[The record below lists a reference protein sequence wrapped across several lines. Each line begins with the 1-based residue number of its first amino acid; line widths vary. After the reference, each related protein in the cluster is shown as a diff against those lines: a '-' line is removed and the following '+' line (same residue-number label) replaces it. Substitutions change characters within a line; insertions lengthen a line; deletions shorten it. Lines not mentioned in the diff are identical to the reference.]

1 MKISNDKN
9 IKIPS
14 DNIYLN
20 DKFDRE
26 PEVLNIVELIT
37 KLYDPCTIAIDSPWG
52 TGKTTFLKFLEAELQ
67 KKEIKV
73 SYFNAWENDFDREP
87 FLLILNHIIEK
98 FSQEKDIEE
107 IKKIAIKVLKS
118 IAVNGSKAIVDLITP
133 IGISNRLI
141 EISEEAIS
149 ALAGEVFDNFTKE
162 EKEVKLLQDKLSS
175 LIEKDNKM
183 VILVDELDRCKPSF
197 CIELLERIK
206 HIFDTPNI
214 IFVLG
219 TDLEQLGKA
228 ISGVYGESYDGQK
241 YLERF
246 FDFEINLNT
255 PDYNKFWQSLVRNYT
270 GKDNLKSLDNQSD
283 ILIYGL
289 WFTQHLQLS
298 ARDVTRLY
306 IKFYLASLSEYAGD
320 NLPLILLLSVVKSY
334 SRELFNDIKL
344 NSFDLD
350 ELLSLLK
357 IKDIT
362 IANNNSET
370 TSKIFALIHNLLL
383 AKQNDIKSS
392 EIIDLLSK
400 SFTNP
405 NMKLFVERSIA
416 SYGEDLVIDDLDS
429 FYKAVDLQGISHK
442 QYASISASMQTTF
455 GETTLISN
463 SFRGS

>member
-1 MKISNDKN
+1 MKISNDRN
-9 IKIPS
+9 IKIPIN
-14 DNIYLN
+14 NIYLN

-37 KLYDPCTIAIDSPWG
+37 KLSDPCTIAIDSPWG

-87 FLLILNHIIEK
+87 FLLILNHIIK
-98 FSQEKDIEE
+98 QFSQEKDIKE

-118 IAVNGSKAIVDLITP
+118 IAVNGSKAIVDLVAP
-133 IGISNRLI
+133 IGIGNRLI
-141 EISEEAIS
+141 EISEEAVS

-162 EKEVKLLQDKLSS
+162 EKEVKLLQDKLSL
-175 LIEKDNKM
+175 LIENDNKM
-183 VILVDELDRCKPSF
+183 VILIDELDRCKPSF

-228 ISGVYGESYDGQK
+228 ISGVYGESYNGQK

-255 PDYNKFWQSLVRNYT
+255 PDYNKFWQSLSENYS
-270 GKDNLKSLDNQSD
+270 GKDNIRTLENRAD
-283 ILIYGL
+283 IEAYGI

-306 IKFYLASLSEYAGD
+306 TKFYLASLSEYAGN

-334 SRELFNDIKL
+334 SRELFNNMRLD
-344 NSFDLD
+344 SFDLD
-350 ELLSLLK
+350 ELLNLLK

-362 IANNNSET
+362 MDNNSAIT
-370 TSKIFALIHNLLL
+370 PQILALIHNLLL
-383 AKQNDIKSS
+383 VDQNEVKSS
-392 EIIDLLSK
+392 KIVNLLSER
-400 SFTNP
+400 FTNP
-405 NMKLFVERSIA
+405 NMKVISKQFIERYKDEDKLSINN
-416 SYGEDLVIDDLDS
+416 LDS
-429 FYKAVDLQGISHK
+429 IYKAVDLQGISHK
-442 QYASISASMQTTF
+442 QYANVIASVQTSFGQSTIIS
-455 GETTLISN
+455 SN
-463 SFRGS
+463 

>member
-1 MKISNDKN
+1 MKISNDRN
-9 IKIPS
+9 IKIPIN
-14 DNIYLN
+14 NIYLN

-37 KLYDPCTIAIDSPWG
+37 KLSDPCTIAIDSPWG

-87 FLLILNHIIEK
+87 FLLILNHIIK
-98 FSQEKDIEE
+98 QFSQEKDIKE

-118 IAVNGSKAIVDLITP
+118 IAVNGSKAIVDLVAP
-133 IGISNRLI
+133 IGIGNRLI
-141 EISEEAIS
+141 EISEEAVS

-162 EKEVKLLQDKLSS
+162 EKEVKLLQDKLSL
-175 LIEKDNKM
+175 LIENDNKM
-183 VILVDELDRCKPSF
+183 VILIDELDRCKPSF

-228 ISGVYGESYDGQK
+228 ISGVYGESYNGQK

-255 PDYNKFWQSLVRNYT
+255 PDYNKFWQSLSENYS
-270 GKDNLKSLDNQSD
+270 GKDNIRTLENRAD
-283 ILIYGL
+283 IEAYGI

-306 IKFYLASLSEYAGD
+306 TKFYLASLSEYAGND
-320 NLPLILLLSVVKSY
+320 LPLILLLSVVKSY
-334 SRELFNDIKL
+334 SRELFNNMRLD
-344 NSFDLD
+344 SFDLD
-350 ELLSLLK
+350 ELLDLLK

-362 IANNNSET
+362 MDNNSAIT
-370 TSKIFALIHNLLL
+370 PQILALIHNLLL
-383 AKQNDIKSS
+383 VDQNEVKSS
-392 EIIDLLSK
+392 KIVNLLSER
-400 SFTNP
+400 FTNP
-405 NMKLFVERSIA
+405 NMKVISKQFIERYKDEDKLSINN
-416 SYGEDLVIDDLDS
+416 LDS
-429 FYKAVDLQGISHK
+429 IYKAVDLQGISHK
-442 QYASISASMQTTF
+442 QYANVISSMQTTF
-455 GETTLISN
+455 GEATIISN
-463 SFRGS
+463 N

>member
-1 MKISNDKN
+1 VKISNDRN
-9 IKIPS
+9 IKIPIN
-14 DNIYLN
+14 NIYLN

-37 KLYDPCTIAIDSPWG
+37 KLSDPCTIAIDSPWG

-87 FLLILNHIIEK
+87 FLLILNHIIK
-98 FSQEKDIEE
+98 QFSQEKDIKE

-118 IAVNGSKAIVDLITP
+118 IAVNGSKAIVDLVAP
-133 IGISNRLI
+133 IGIGNRLI
-141 EISEEAIS
+141 EISEEAVS

-162 EKEVKLLQDKLSS
+162 EKEVKLLQDKLSL
-175 LIEKDNKM
+175 LIENDNKM
-183 VILVDELDRCKPSF
+183 VILIDELDRCKPSF

-228 ISGVYGESYDGQK
+228 ISGVYGESYNGQK

-255 PDYNKFWQSLVRNYT
+255 PDYNKFWQSLSENYS
-270 GKDNLKSLDNQSD
+270 GKDNIRTLENRAD
-283 ILIYGL
+283 IEAYGI

-306 IKFYLASLSEYAGD
+306 TKFYLASLSEYAGND
-320 NLPLILLLSVVKSY
+320 LPLILLLSVVKSY
-334 SRELFNDIKL
+334 SRELFNNMRLD
-344 NSFDLD
+344 SFDLD
-350 ELLSLLK
+350 ELLDLLK

-362 IANNNSET
+362 MDNNSAIT
-370 TSKIFALIHNLLL
+370 PQILALIHNLLL
-383 AKQNDIKSS
+383 VDQNEVKSS
-392 EIIDLLSK
+392 KIVNLLSER
-400 SFTNP
+400 FTNP
-405 NMKLFVERSIA
+405 NMKVISKQFIERYKDEDKLSINN
-416 SYGEDLVIDDLDS
+416 LDS
-429 FYKAVDLQGISHK
+429 IYKAVDLQGISHK
-442 QYASISASMQTTF
+442 QYANVISSMQTTF
-455 GETTLISN
+455 GEATIISN
-463 SFRGS
+463 N

>member
-1 MKISNDKN
+1 MKISNDRN
-9 IKIPS
+9 IKIPIN
-14 DNIYLN
+14 NIYLN

-37 KLYDPCTIAIDSPWG
+37 KLSDPCTIAIDSPWG

-87 FLLILNHIIEK
+87 FLLILNHIIK
-98 FSQEKDIEE
+98 QFSQEKDIKE

-118 IAVNGSKAIVDLITP
+118 IAVNGSKAIVDLVAP
-133 IGISNRLI
+133 IGIGNRLI
-141 EISEEAIS
+141 EISEEAVS

-162 EKEVKLLQDKLSS
+162 EKEVKLLQDKLSL
-175 LIEKDNKM
+175 LIENDNKM
-183 VILVDELDRCKPSF
+183 VILIDELDRCKPSF

-228 ISGVYGESYDGQK
+228 ISGVYGESYNGQK

-255 PDYNKFWQSLVRNYT
+255 PDYNKFWQSLSENYS
-270 GKDNLKSLDNQSD
+270 GKDNIRTLENRAD
-283 ILIYGL
+283 IEAYGI

-306 IKFYLASLSEYAGD
+306 TKFYLASLSEYAGN

-334 SRELFNDIKL
+334 SRELFNNMRLD
-344 NSFDLD
+344 SFDLD
-350 ELLSLLK
+350 ELLNLLN

-362 IANNNSET
+362 MDNNSAIT
-370 TSKIFALIHNLLL
+370 PQILALIHNLLL
-383 AKQNDIKSS
+383 VDQNEVKSS
-392 EIIDLLSK
+392 KIVNLLSER
-400 SFTNP
+400 FTNP
-405 NMKLFVERSIA
+405 NMKVISKQFIERYKDEDKLSINN
-416 SYGEDLVIDDLDS
+416 LDS
-429 FYKAVDLQGISHK
+429 IYKAVDLQGISHK
-442 QYASISASMQTTF
+442 QYANVIASVQTSFGQSTIIS
-455 GETTLISN
+455 SN
-463 SFRGS
+463 

>member
-1 MKISNDKN
+1 MRISNDRN
-9 IKIPS
+9 IKIPIN
-14 DNIYLN
+14 NIYLN

-37 KLYDPCTIAIDSPWG
+37 KLSDPCTIAIDSPWG

-87 FLLILNHIIEK
+87 FLLILNHIIK
-98 FSQEKDIEE
+98 QFSQEKDIKE

-118 IAVNGSKAIVDLITP
+118 IAVNGSKAIVDLVAP
-133 IGISNRLI
+133 IGIGNRLI
-141 EISEEAIS
+141 EISEEAVS

-162 EKEVKLLQDKLSS
+162 EKEVKLLQDKLSL
-175 LIEKDNKM
+175 LIKNDNKM
-183 VILVDELDRCKPSF
+183 VILIDELDRCKPSF

-228 ISGVYGESYDGQK
+228 ISGVYGESYNGQK

-255 PDYNKFWQSLVRNYT
+255 PDYNKFWQSLSENYS
-270 GKDNLKSLDNQSD
+270 GKDNIRTLENRAD
-283 ILIYGL
+283 IEAYGL

-306 IKFYLASLSEYAGD
+306 TKFYLASLSEYAGN
-320 NLPLILLLSVVKSY
+320 NLPLILLLSVVKSH
-334 SRELFNDIKL
+334 SRELFNNMRLD
-344 NSFDLD
+344 SFDLN
-350 ELLSLLK
+350 ELLNLLK

-362 IANNNSET
+362 MANNSAIT
-370 TSKIFALIHNLLL
+370 PQILALIHNLLL
-383 AKQNDIKSS
+383 VDQNEVKSS
-392 EIIDLLSK
+392 KIVNLLSER
-400 SFTNP
+400 FTNP
-405 NMKLFVERSIA
+405 NMKVISKQFIERYKDEDKLSINN
-416 SYGEDLVIDDLDS
+416 LDS
-429 FYKAVDLQGISHK
+429 IYKAVDLQGISHK
-442 QYASISASMQTTF
+442 QYANVIASVQTSF
-455 GETTLISN
+455 GQAGIVSN
-463 SFRGS
+463 

>member
-1 MKISNDKN
+1 MKISNDRN
-9 IKIPS
+9 IKIPIN
-14 DNIYLN
+14 NIYLN

-37 KLYDPCTIAIDSPWG
+37 KLSDPCTIAIDSPWG

-87 FLLILNHIIEK
+87 FLLILNHIIK
-98 FSQEKDIEE
+98 QFSQEKDIKE

-118 IAVNGSKAIVDLITP
+118 IAVNGSKAIVDLVAP
-133 IGISNRLI
+133 IGIGNRLI
-141 EISEEAIS
+141 EISEEAVS

-162 EKEVKLLQDKLSS
+162 EKEVKLLQDKLSL
-175 LIEKDNKM
+175 LIENDNKM
-183 VILVDELDRCKPSF
+183 VILIDELDRCKPSF

-228 ISGVYGESYDGQK
+228 ISGVYGESYNGQK

-255 PDYNKFWQSLVRNYT
+255 PDYNKFWQSLSENYS
-270 GKDNLKSLDNQSD
+270 GKDNIRTLENRAD
-283 ILIYGL
+283 IEAYGI

-306 IKFYLASLSEYAGD
+306 TKFYLASLSEYAGN

-334 SRELFNDIKL
+334 SRELFNNMRLD
-344 NSFDLD
+344 SFDLD
-350 ELLSLLK
+350 ELLDLLK

-362 IANNNSET
+362 MANNSAIT
-370 TSKIFALIHNLLL
+370 PQILALIHNLLL
-383 AKQNDIKSS
+383 VDQNEVKSS
-392 EIIDLLSK
+392 KIVNLLSER
-400 SFTNP
+400 FTNP
-405 NMKLFVERSIA
+405 NMKVISKQFIERYKDEDKLSINN
-416 SYGEDLVIDDLDS
+416 LDS
-429 FYKAVDLQGISHK
+429 IYKAVDLQGISHK
-442 QYASISASMQTTF
+442 QYANVIASTQTSFGQSTIIS
-455 GETTLISN
+455 SN
-463 SFRGS
+463 